1 MPWLLISRRSDEPVH
16 EQPTQ
21 AKTTMQLWYGTV
33 YHSVAIVY
41 IYIYIFIYIY
51 VYRKS
56 RLRWRDTSPILPI
69 NVILCR
75 ESLTTTCLGNNTQQ
89 VKTTQFFQSWQ
100 FNLPYIRYDMPTP
113 PTPPTIH
120 LTGQNTQEIL
130 RGMELYMSLIFKW
143 VAATWLNI
151 AHQVNS
157 SNDPRAIIVSIWFDP
172 TADTSAITTLTTCI

>member
-1 MPWLLISRRSDEPVH
+1 MPWLLIPRRSDEPVH

-21 AKTTMQLWYGTV
+21 AKTAMQLWYGTV

-41 IYIYIFIYIY
+41 IYIY
-51 VYRKS
+51 RKS
-56 RLRWRDTSPILPI
+56 RLRWSDTSPILPI

-75 ESLTTTCLGNNTQQ
+75 KSFTSTCLGNNTQQ

-143 VAATWLNI
+143 VAATWLN
-151 AHQVNS
+151 S

-172 TADTSAITTLTTCI
+172 TADTSAITALTTCI